1 VDEKILKALKSKIDI
16 AQTVLGEDSRE
27 WLL

>member
-1 VDEKILKALKSKIDI
+1 VDEKILRALKAKIDI